1 MPWDVLPPVELIKG
15 PRKRI
20 LTEKA
25 REAAEAPVK
34 RVKPRPATVKA
45 SALASAIS
53 GPAASMKS
61 SSSSVAVPVSVP
73 DVPDSILDTISK
85 HIPICPSDYTNDDY
99 NWGTDHY
106 SSPLP
111 SSPPAPT
118 SPTQYETDDDANTIN
133 INSDTDDVRVKHEST
148 DTEPESADAELGM

>member
-1 MPWDVLPPVELIKG
+1 MPRDVLPPVELIEG

-45 SALASAIS
+45 SASASAIS

-73 DVPDSILDTISK
+73 DVPDSVLDTVSK

-99 NWGTDHY
+99 DWGTDHY

-118 SPTQYETDDDANTIN
+118 SPTQYETNDDANAIN

>member
-1 MPWDVLPPVELIKG
+1 MPQDVLPPVELIEG

-34 RVKPRPATVKA
+34 RVKPRPATMKA
-45 SALASAIS
+45 SASASAIS

-73 DVPDSILDTISK
+73 NVPDSVLDTVSK

-99 NWGTDHY
+99 DWGTDHY

-118 SPTQYETDDDANTIN
+118 SPTQYETDDDANAID
-133 INSDTDDVRVKHEST
+133 IDSDVDNVRVKCESI
-148 DTEPESADAELGM
+148 DTEPESTDAELGM

>member
-1 MPWDVLPPVELIKG
+1 MPQDVLPPVELIEG
-15 PRKRI
+15 PRKWI
-20 LTEKA
+20 LTKKA

-34 RVKPRPATVKA
+34 CVKPWPATVKV

-53 GPAASMKS
+53 GPAASMKL

-73 DVPDSILDTISK
+73 NVPDSVLDTVSK

-99 NWGTDHY
+99 DWGTDHY
-106 SSPLP
+106 SLPLP

-118 SPTQYETDDDANTIN
+118 SPTQYETDDDANAID

>member
-1 MPWDVLPPVELIKG
+1 
-15 PRKRI
+15 
-20 LTEKA
+20 
-25 REAAEAPVK
+25 
-34 RVKPRPATVKA
+34 
-45 SALASAIS
+45 
-53 GPAASMKS
+53 MKS

-73 DVPDSILDTISK
+73 DVPDSVLDTVSK

-99 NWGTDHY
+99 DWGTDHY

-118 SPTQYETDDDANTIN
+118 SPTQYETDDDANAID
-133 INSDTDDVRVKHEST
+133 IDSDADDVRVKREST

>member
-1 MPWDVLPPVELIKG
+1 MPRDVLPPVELIEG

-20 LTEKA
+20 LTKKA
-25 REAAEAPVK
+25 REAAEAPLK
-34 RVKPRPATVKA
+34 CVKPRPATVKA
-45 SALASAIS
+45 SASASAVS
-53 GPAASMKS
+53 GPAASMKL

-73 DVPDSILDTISK
+73 DVPNSVLDTVSK

-99 NWGTDHY
+99 DWGTDHY

-118 SPTQYETDDDANTIN
+118 SPTQYETDDNANVIN
-133 INSDTDDVRVKHEST
+133 IDSDADDVRVKCEST
-148 DTEPESADAELGM
+148 DTKPESADAELSM

>member
-1 MPWDVLPPVELIKG
+1 MPRDVLPPVELIEG
-15 PRKRI
+15 PCKQI
-20 LTEKA
+20 LTKKA

-34 RVKPRPATVKA
+34 RVKQRPATMKA
-45 SALASAIS
+45 SVLVLAVS
-53 GPAASMKS
+53 GAASMKS

-73 DVPDSILDTISK
+73 NVPNSVLDTVSK

-99 NWGTDHY
+99 DWGTDHY

-118 SPTQYETDDDANTIN
+118 SPTQYETNDDANAIN
-133 INSDTDDVRVKHEST
+133 INSDMDDVRVKHEST
-148 DTEPESADAELGM
+148 DTEPESADAELGT

>member
-1 MPWDVLPPVELIKG
+1 MPRDVLPPVELIEG
-15 PRKRI
+15 PHKHI

-25 REAAEAPVK
+25 REAAEAPLK
-34 RVKPRPATVKA
+34 CVKPWPATVKVL
-45 SALASAIS
+45 ALASAVS

-61 SSSSVAVPVSVP
+61 SSLSVTVPVSVP

-85 HIPICPSDYTNDDY
+85 RIPVCPSDYTNDDY
-99 NWGTDHY
+99 DWGTDHY

-118 SPTQYETDDDANTIN
+118 SPTQYETDNNANTIN
-133 INSDTDDVRVKHEST
+133 IDSDADNMRVKHEST
-148 DTEPESADAELGM
+148 DTEPESADTELGM